1 MPTRYRNIF
10 LFIGVAAVVVMLW
23 TFDMSWDEVVGHVR
37 RAGIWFPAV
46 VLLWLPIYMM
56 NALAWQI
63 IINNGQ
69 DSEGGQTRLDGQ
81 AVKDECDANDVSSRQ
96 LGYWRVLK
104 YTISGYSL
112 NSVTPVG
119 LLGGEPYR
127 IMELSPLVGR
137 ARAASSVI
145 LYAMMHIFS
154 HFCFWLFSVGL
165 FLVRY
170 GHSLSWPMVAVLLLI
185 IAFCLAGV
193 YFFQTGY
200 RHGLA
205 MRTLRLFSHWPLIGS
220 RIERYMQSHAEGIQ
234 EVDNQIAALHAQRR
248 TTFYGSLFLEFAAR
262 MVGCLEIQFIL
273 FIFTSDISYWD
284 CVLMQ
289 AFASLFANLFFFIPM
304 QMGSKEG
311 GLAIVTDS
319 LHMNAAYGVLTGLI
333 TRLRELIWVAIGLA
347 LIRFGNKNMVKPNK
361 S

>member
-1 MPTRYRNIF
+1 MTPVRNVVRAVRSNLAFVPTRYRNIF
-10 LFIGVAAVVVMLW
+10 LFIGVAAVVAMLW
-23 TFDMSWDEVVGHVR
+23 SFDMSWEEVVGHVR

-56 NALAWQI
+56 NARAWQI
-63 IINNGQ
+63 IIN
-69 DSEGGQTRLDGQ
+69 DG
-81 AVKDECDANDVSSRQ
+81 SPRQ

-104 YTISGYSL
+104 YTISGYAL

-205 MRTLRLFSHWPLIGS
+205 MRTLRLFSHWPLIGR
-220 RIERYMQSHAEGIQ
+220 RIERYMQSHTEGIQ

-248 TTFYGSLFLEFAAR
+248 TTFYGSLLLEFAAR

-347 LIRFGNKNMVKPNK
+347 LIRFGNKNTP
-361 S
+361 